1 MQRILIPAR
10 TLFRNREL
18 TVLLAAN
25 IVLGLISSFV
35 APFLSMFGTLEVKMS
50 PLVFGGFMT
59 VTAVS
64 SIVIGTVLSHRS
76 DTHHSRRHML
86 LLGAI
91 AGAAGYAGY
100 AYVRNIAGLIMIGS
114 IALGISS
121 ITFSQLFA
129 YARES
134 LNRNAVPP
142 REAPLYMNIFRMFF
156 ALAWTIGPG
165 VAAWVL
171 HAYSYHGLFLS
182 AAFLCVVFLILVG
195 IFIPEI
201 PPEKS
206 AATRPHVRLRELLR
220 QPTVMPWFIAFTLV
234 FMATTMSM
242 MDLPLLIIEVLHGT
256 QTQVGVVYSLGPIFE
271 LPFMFYFGLLATRMD
286 PARLIRV
293 AVILALIYYGLLALV
308 RAPWQI
314 YPLQI
319 LSAAF
324 VAVAMGVAISFFQ
337 DKIPQQPGA
346 ATNVY
351 VNAQRIGATA
361 GYLIFGFVGGN
372 FGYRAVYVA
381 CAMLCVAALILIF
394 MQTVRPNATTVAAKA

>member
-1 MQRILIPAR
+1 
-10 TLFRNREL
+10 
-18 TVLLAAN
+18 
-25 IVLGLISSFV
+25 
-35 APFLSMFGTLEVKMS
+35 MS
-50 PLVFGGFMT
+50 PVVFGGFMT
-59 VTAVS
+59 VTAIS

-76 DTHHSRRHML
+76 DTHHSRRQML
-86 LLGAI
+86 LLGALT
-91 AGAAGYAGY
+91 GAIGYTGY
-100 AYVRNIAGLIMIGS
+100 AYVRNITGLIVVGS

-134 LNRNAVPP
+134 LKRNGVPS

-156 ALAWTIGPG
+156 ALAWTIGPA
-165 VAAWVL
+165 VAAWIL
-171 HAYSYHGLFLS
+171 HAYSYRGLFLS
-182 AAFLCVVFLILVG
+182 AALLCVVFLILVA

-201 PPEKS
+201 PPE
-206 AATRPHVRLRELLR
+206 ANATARPHVRLRALLR

-234 FMATTMSM
+234 FTATTMSM

-256 QTQVGVVYSLGPIFE
+256 QTQVGIVYSLGPIFE
-271 LPFMFYFGLLATRMD
+271 LPFMFYFGLLATRID
-286 PARLIRV
+286 PARLIRA
-293 AVILALIYYGLLALV
+293 AVILAFIYYGLLALV

-361 GYLIFGFVGGN
+361 GYIIFGSVGGK

-381 CAMLCVAALILIF
+381 CAILCVVALVLIF
-394 MQTVRPNATTVAAKA
+394 AQTMRPNAATIAAKA